1 MAVEDAIVPHGGWAR
16 GGGCSSADCVGQGSG
31 LDEDGL
37 GVLDADLAEADF
49 AERRAFELGF
59 DDGAVVGAGDG
70 LVEDQVAE
78 GVADDAGAVVFAGL
92 GDVGV
97 VADDE

>member
-1 MAVEDAIVPHGGWAR
+1 LDADFA
-16 GGGCSSADCVGQGSG
+16 
-31 LDEDGL
+31 E
-37 GVLDADLAEADF
+37 ADLAEGGS
-49 AERRAFELGF
+49 FELGF

-78 GVADDAGAVVFAGL
+78 GVADEAPGAVVFAGL

-97 VADDE
+97 VADDG

>member
-1 MAVEDAIVPHGGWAR
+1 MEGARLAR
-16 GGGCSSADCVGQGSG
+16 GLG

-37 GVLDADLAEADF
+37 GVLDADFAEADL
-49 AERRAFELGF
+49 AERGAFELGF

-70 LVEDQVAE
+70 LVEDEVAE

-92 GDVGV
+92 GDVRV